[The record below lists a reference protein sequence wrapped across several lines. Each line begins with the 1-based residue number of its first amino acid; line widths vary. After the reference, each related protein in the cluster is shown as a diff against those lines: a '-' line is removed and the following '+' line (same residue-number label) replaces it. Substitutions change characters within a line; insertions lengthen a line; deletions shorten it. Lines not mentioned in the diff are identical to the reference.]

1 MIHIPASRPGLRT
14 DGPLGLKSPCH
25 DSAVA
30 VMFVR
35 FRLDRCPA
43 LGQIRRQ
50 FTLTLA
56 PH

>member
-43 LGQIRRQ
+43 LG
-50 FTLTLA
+50 
-56 PH
+56 